1 MTPEVSLPPVDPE
14 LPELAVLLGDDAGAL
29 LEAAVQEPVAQTR
42 LRQVRYDP
50 GRSVTATYS
59 AVLDGVNDGTTLC
72 AHAGRD
78 LPANAAIVEDGAS
91 RVAVW
96 RFPHDPKLPGLPHAV
111 QPDLL
116 KSLLAEVGADYPIE
130 LIKTRS
136 YRPRRRAVIEVVTE
150 RHRLFVKV
158 VRPSR
163 VAALQAAHTAVAGE
177 LRVPRSLGWSHELG
191 IAILEAIPGS
201 TMRRAIEAGDP
212 TLPAPT
218 ELTDL
223 LSLLPALPNERP
235 GLIDRLDV
243 HSRFL
248 ATILPGEAERLAEM
262 VQAIGEAPREP
273 LVAAH
278 NDLHSAQVIVSEGR
292 INGLIDIDTVGLG
305 RQADDYAML
314 LGHLFSLALVSGRGE
329 AFAAYGSQLLSAFE
343 RDVDRAS
350 IRLRTA
356 AAVISF
362 ATGPFRAQ
370 QPDWPSATAKRL
382 AAAQGWLESAG

>member
-1 MTPEVSLPPVDPE
+1 MTPATSLPPADPE
-14 LPELAVLLGDDAGAL
+14 LPELGVLLGDDAGAL

-59 AVLDGVNDGTTLC
+59 AVLDGVSQGVTLC

-116 KSLLAEVGADYPIE
+116 KSLLAEVGADYPIQ

-163 VAALQAAHTAVAGE
+163 VAALQAAHITVAGE
-177 LRVPRSLGWSHELG
+177 LRVPRSLGWSRELG
-191 IAILEAIPGS
+191 IAILETVPGS
-201 TMRRAIEAGDP
+201 TMRRAIEAGDA
-212 TLPAPT
+212 TLPAPA
-218 ELTDL
+218 ELSDF
-223 LSLLPALPNERP
+223 LSRMPTLPHERP
-235 GLIDRLDV
+235 GLIERLDV

-248 ATILPGEAERLAEM
+248 ATILPREAERLTEM
-262 VQAIGEAPREP
+262 VEAIGQAPSER

-292 INGLIDIDTVGLG
+292 INGLIDIDTVGMG
-305 RQADDYAML
+305 RRADDYAML
-314 LGHLFSLALVSGRGE
+314 LGHLFTLALVSGRGQ

-343 RDVDRAS
+343 GDVDRVS

-370 QPDWPSATAKRL
+370 QPDWPSSTAKRL
-382 AAAQGWLESAG
+382 TAAEQWLENTG